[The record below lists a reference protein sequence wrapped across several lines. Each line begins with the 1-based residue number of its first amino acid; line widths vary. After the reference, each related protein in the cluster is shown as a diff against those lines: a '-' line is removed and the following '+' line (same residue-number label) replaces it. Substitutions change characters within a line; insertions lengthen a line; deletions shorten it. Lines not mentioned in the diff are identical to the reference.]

1 MKRLAL
7 LPVAAAA
14 AVLAV
19 AGSSG
24 SAAPQTS
31 NSPRVTSFSVLEKE
45 TSFHIVD
52 NPPAARREFDLSP
65 GDLIIFTDDFFEGA
79 RKVGADNG
87 LCIVTSRTVVECH
100 GSVRFRKKG
109 SIELQGAVP
118 VARFEPGTSFTTAIT
133 GGTGAYR
140 NVQGTARVSHL
151 SETTDRITF
160 RAIR

>member
-1 MKRLAL
+1 MKCLAL

-19 AGSSG
+19 AVSGG

-31 NSPRVTSFSVLEKE
+31 NNARVTSFSVLQKQ
-45 TSFHIVD
+45 TSLHIVD
-52 NPPAARREFDLSP
+52 NPPAARRKFDSSP
-65 GDLIIFTDDFFEGA
+65 GDMIIFTDDFFEGA
-79 RKVGADNG
+79 RKVGRDNG
-87 LCIVTSRTVVECH
+87 LCIVTSGTAVECH
-100 GSVRFRKKG
+100 VSVRFPTKG

-118 VARFEPGTSFTTAIT
+118 VARFGPGTSFSIAIT

-140 NVQGTARVSHL
+140 NAEGTARVSHL

-160 RAIR
+160 RAIH